1 MTKYECTD
9 MFLFVQFLTRTLLFT
24 CYAAQAESTSPQI
37 TPSVSCSLRS
47 KAVPHNVKIFSITR
61 RARKTCNEEPYELSD
76 LSPNKPSIASGLS
89 IWEVSSSWPVY
100 QNHITVFTIQQRVF
114 DSHKITT
121 NVAYLKHKNFD

>member
-9 MFLFVQFLTRTLLFT
+9 MFLFFQFLTRTLLFT

-47 KAVPHNVKIFSITR
+47 KAVPHNVNISSITR

-89 IWEVSSSWPVY
+89 IWEVSSSGPVY
-100 QNHITVFTIQQRVF
+100 QITLQFSRFNSASLILIKLPLM
-114 DSHKITT
+114 SPI
-121 NVAYLKHKNFD
+121 